1 MSKAAILLDY
11 DEILHKTPGATLFS
25 MYELE
30 LWVPNSIIIE
40 LNEEEKEVT
49 LPYWF
54 AYKEELI

>member
-1 MSKAAILLDY
+1 
-11 DEILHKTPGATLFS
+11 